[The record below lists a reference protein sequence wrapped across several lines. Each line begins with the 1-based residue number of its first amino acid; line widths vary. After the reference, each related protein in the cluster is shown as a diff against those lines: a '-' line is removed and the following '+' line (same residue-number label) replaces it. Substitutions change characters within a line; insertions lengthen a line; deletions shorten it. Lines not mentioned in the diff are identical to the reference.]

1 MKVSERRNSILRLSA
16 FLALAFAVR
25 WACGQAPKQPVSQ
38 GADLSVTADE
48 VSLDLVVHDKK
59 NKPVF
64 DLKQGEIAVTDN
76 SIPVTLNS
84 FRLVSGEQ
92 KSERL
97 ITLVFDR
104 PGPVTGNKQETDPSL
119 MKNARDAAAKILKMV
134 PESGFSFSV
143 LTVEGR
149 LRLHSPRIAKRLRRP

>member
-1 MKVSERRNSILRLSA
+1 MMSECNVRKKSSKYHILIARL
-16 FLALAFAVR
+16 LALFAFVAAVPR
-25 WACGQAPKQPVSQ
+25 AYGQAPKQPVSQ
-38 GADLSVTADE
+38 AADLSVTADE

-59 NKPVF
+59 NRPVF
-64 DLKQGEIAVTDN
+64 DLKQGDIAVTDN

-92 KSERL
+92 KNERL

-104 PGPVTGNKQETDPSL
+104 PGQIVGTIQKTDPSL

-143 LTVEGR
+143 LT
-149 LRLHSPRIAKRLRRP
+149 